1 MTASTFAELVDLA
14 AGALVLCAVLIVWRR
29 ELGSMVRVLA
39 VQGLALAVLPLAAG
53 IRDGQLELLV
63 IAGVVVAVRAVA
75 LPALLR
81 RAIDAESGDEREST
95 PLVNTAATLLAAAAL
110 TVAAF
115 AIARPIV
122 ALEPG
127 SSTRA
132 VPAALAVILIA
143 MLVMVTRRRALSQ
156 AIGFLLLD
164 NGIAATAFLITAGV
178 PLIVEIGAS
187 LDILFAVLIIGVLT
201 GRMRHAFGTTDLDRL
216 QELHE

>member
-1 MTASTFAELVDLA
+1 MTASAYAELVDLA

-29 ELGSMVRVLA
+29 ELVSMVRVLA
-39 VQGLALAVLPLAAG
+39 VQGLALAVLPFAAG
-53 IRDGQLELLV
+53 LRDGQLELLA
-63 IAGVVVAVRAVA
+63 IAGVVVAVRVVA

-81 RAIDAESGDEREST
+81 RAIDAQSGDEREST

-127 SSTRA
+127 PTTRA
-132 VPAALAVILIA
+132 VPAALAVVLIA
-143 MLVMVTRRRALSQ
+143 MLVLVTRRRALSQ
-156 AIGFLLLD
+156 AVGFLLLD

-178 PLIVEIGAS
+178 PLLVEIGAS

-201 GRMRHAFGTTDLDRL
+201 GRMRQAFGTTDLDRL

>member
-1 MTASTFAELVDLA
+1 MAAGTYTELVDLA

-29 ELGSMVRVLA
+29 ELVSMVRVLA

-53 IRDGQLELLV
+53 LRDGQLELLA

-127 SSTRA
+127 PNTRA
-132 VPAALAVILIA
+132 VPAALAVVLIA
-143 MLVMVTRRRALSQ
+143 MLVLVTRRRALSQ
-156 AIGFLLLD
+156 AVGFLLLD